1 MFCTKCGVEL
11 RDQDRFCS
19 QCGTLAGGAVPPVTR
34 ATQKLSR
41 PAYDKKIA
49 GVCAGFARYMDAD
62 VTLVRVIWCAI
73 TIWPVPLFGLIAYIA
88 AWIIMPK
95 DPLAL
100 PAAATTAMEPVN
112 GGAH

>member
-11 RDQDRFCS
+11 RDQDKFCS
-19 QCGTLAGGAVPPVTR
+19 QCGTIAGGAPPVTR
-34 ATQKLSR
+34 DVQRLSR

-49 GVCAGFARYMDAD
+49 GVCAGFARYMNAD

-95 DPLAL
+95 DPPAL
-100 PAAATTAMEPVN
+100 PAATTTAMEPVN
-112 GGAH
+112 GGVR

>member
-11 RDQDRFCS
+11 EDRDKFCS
-19 QCGTLAGGAVPPVTR
+19 QCGTVAAGTSPPARTGSQR
-34 ATQKLSR
+34 LSR
-41 PAYDKKIA
+41 PAHERKIA
-49 GVCAGFARYMDAD
+49 GVCAGFARYFGVD
-62 VTLVRVIWCAI
+62 VTLMRIIWVAI
-73 TIWPVPLFGLIAYIA
+73 TIWPVPVFGLIAYIA

-100 PAAATTAMEPVN
+100 PAATTAMEPVN

>member
-11 RDQDRFCS
+11 RSEDKFCS
-19 QCGTLAGGAVPPVTR
+19 QCGTPGGTR
-34 ATQKLSR
+34 PATPLTSQRLSR
-41 PAYDKKIA
+41 PAYDVKIA
-49 GVCAGFARYMDAD
+49 GVCAGFARYLNAD
-62 VTLVRVIWCAI
+62 VTLIRIIWCALSL
-73 TIWPVPLFGLIAYIA
+73 WPVPLFGVIAYIA

-100 PAAATTAMEPVN
+100 PASTTAIEPVN

>member
-11 RDQDRFCS
+11 KTEDKYCS
-19 QCGTLAGGAVPPVTR
+19 QCGTPSGGRAPTVTSER
-34 ATQKLSR
+34 LSR
-41 PAYDKKIA
+41 PMHEAKVA
-49 GVCAGFARYMDAD
+49 GVCAGFARYMGVD
-62 VTLVRVIWCAI
+62 VTLVRVIWVAI

-100 PAAATTAMEPVN
+100 PAPRMETVN
-112 GGAH
+112 SGTR